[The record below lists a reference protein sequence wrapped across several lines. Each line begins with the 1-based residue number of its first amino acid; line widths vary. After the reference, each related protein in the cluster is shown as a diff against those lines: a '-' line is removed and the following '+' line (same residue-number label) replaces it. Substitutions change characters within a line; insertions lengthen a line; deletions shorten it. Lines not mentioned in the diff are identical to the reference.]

1 MLEVGEKG
9 KNMKGL
15 AVQIVVILVC
25 MNIVHS
31 WVICAKA
38 ISESDHTARA
48 GQSGHQAWPAW
59 NHIKHVLLDQTNLL
73 L

>member
-31 WVICAKA
+31 WVICAKPSQSL
-38 ISESDHTARA
+38 ITQHVQDSQGIRP
-48 GQSGHQAWPAW
+48 GQHG
-59 NHIKHVLLDQTNLL
+59 II
-73 L
+73 